1 MKNLQYCMKLYVRT
15 KKILA
20 AKYMVKHIKLN
31 LKLMNFK
38 KKYIKKNKKNTAFD
52 KNKLK
57 NFVLFLCQPFRY

>member
-1 MKNLQYCMKLYVRT
+1 MKLYVRT

-38 KKYIKKNKKNTAFD
+38 TKYIKKIKTIFA

-57 NFVLFLCQPFRY
+57 NFDLFLCQPFRY